1 MTDNFARREDYWEN
15 LENDGGEPVT
25 PVDLVKA
32 CVETLEEPE
41 DLLAAILT
49 GESGSRLFVLAWTRK
64 VRDGN
69 LLLTLRYVTVDRDEL
84 DATPGQNRIRMRV
97 QGSLLPALR
106 VVPAAIRN
114 DDATPDDPMLLDG
127 RNPDGLDHAG
137 RALTTP
143 VGTDDDQP
151 DESESESDQPDQGD
165 LRHDRGPK
173 DPKRSVES
181 DDQPETV
188 RCDKCG
194 ERMARS
200 DAENFGSAGIGADVW
215 VHEGGCPE

>member
-1 MTDNFARREDYWEN
+1 
-15 LENDGGEPVT
+15 
-25 PVDLVKA
+25 LVRA

-64 VRDGN
+64 VRDSN
-69 LLLTLRYVTVDRDEL
+69 LILTLRYVTVDRDEL
-84 DATPGQNRIRMRV
+84 DASTGQNRIRMRV

-106 VVPAAIRN
+106 VIPAAIRN
-114 DDATPDDPMLLDG
+114 DDATPDDPMLLDS
-127 RNPDGLDHAG
+127 RNADGLDHTG

-151 DESESESDQPDQGD
+151 DESESDQDDQGD
-165 LRHDRGPK
+165 PRRDRGPK

-188 RCDKCG
+188 RCQHCG
-194 ERMARS
+194 ERLPRS
-200 DAENFGSAGIGADVW
+200 EAVNFGSAGIGADAW